1 MAISRIEELIYGVS
15 DIRECSDFLE
25 NWGLIKLEETREG
38 ANFKS
43 YMIKI
48 LFSTLSMKQEN

>member
-25 NWGLIKLEETREG
+25 NWGLIKLEETSEG
-38 ANFKS
+38 ANFK
-43 YMIKI
+43 
-48 LFSTLSMKQEN
+48 TLEESNCFA